1 MPDKPSIAIEYCTQ
15 CRFVLRAGWLAQEL
29 LFTFADDL
37 AEVALRP
44 SSGGRFRVLLDER
57 RCSTA
62 PTMVAFPTPRSS
74 SSGFATSLHPAAIW
88 AIPIVKRRL
97 KETLSYSHHQDG
109 VGFPASP
116 GGVSAVWS
124 FQMSERPRRLAGKPA
139 RSVRIA
145 PDNRPCGVSRRVHAP
160 PPAGPPSAVS
170 IRSRRMGTR
179 RSFGMTKLHFSRLA
193 WPVVRRQLGGV
204 NNSVVP

>member
-109 VGFPASP
+109 VGFRVRP

-124 FQMSERPRRLAGKPA
+124 FQMSERARRLAGKPA

-145 PDNRPCGVSRRVHAP
+145 PENRPCGVSRR
-160 PPAGPPSAVS
+160 
-170 IRSRRMGTR
+170 
-179 RSFGMTKLHFSRLA
+179 SFGMTKRHFSRLA
-193 WPVVRRQLGGV
+193 WPVFRRQLGSG
-204 NNSVVP
+204 NRSAFP

>member
-124 FQMSERPRRLAGKPA
+124 FQMSERHECVWNVFGRPEAGPKGEAHGRASQRRLAGKPA
-139 RSVRIA
+139 RSIRIA
-145 PDNRPCGVSRRVHAP
+145 PENRPRDV
-160 PPAGPPSAVS
+160 
-170 IRSRRMGTR
+170 TR
-179 RSFGMTKLHFSRLA
+179 RSFGMTKPHSLRLGL
-193 WPVVRRQLGGV
+193 RENRFRLGGG
-204 NNSVVP
+204 NRSVFP